1 MSATK
6 RHLMQWGTGRPATAG
21 ATGSESAPGSRRG
34 AATVV
39 LEDPGH
45 LDAVLAAGLAGP
57 GATVFVPGHPGTEA
71 GTGPDAGPAVIG
83 YEGSFGEPG
92 GEGSIGSDFYLQ
104 VQSYGVSAYMSVV
117 GPTLLRVADESD
129 FEAFLDDA
137 DRARHD
143 GVFADF
149 LTHPVM
155 QLADLP
161 ALGAGPSGDGPL
173 LRLHVAADGGVSTSP
188 AGRRL
193 GEPGD
198 AFTVLEENW
207 RRYNEESGQ
216 PCPVALGLVLP
227 EDVRSAA
234 LAARPWLGRY
244 LAAVDGLRDLR
255 ARGLDRL
262 RVSGFGG
269 RMLPALEA
277 VPGADT
283 GSDVPLLLWN
293 EDASFLYSAHSAH
306 STDSGH
312 GPGAG
317 RRLFQLERKA
327 AQAAEA
333 LLVLGSRPAAAEF
346 ADEEHLAAVDRF
358 FTGAGVPLDSVGAVA
373 AASVPAGR

>member
-21 ATGSESAPGSRRG
+21 SREPRHG

-45 LDAVLAAGLAGP
+45 LAAVLASGLAGP
-57 GATVFVPGHPGTEA
+57 ESVVFVPGHPGTEA
-71 GTGPDAGPAVIG
+71 DTGPDSGPAVIG
-83 YEGSFGEPG
+83 YEGSFSEPG

-117 GPTLLRVADESD
+117 GPTLLRVADDSD

-161 ALGAGPSGDGPL
+161 ALGAGPVGDGPL
-173 LRLHVAADGGVSTSP
+173 LRLHIAADGSLSTSP

-193 GEPGD
+193 GTLGD
-198 AFTVLEENW
+198 SPAVLAENW
-207 RRYNEESGQ
+207 RRLNEGVQQ
-216 PCPVALGLVLP
+216 PCSVALGLVLP
-227 EDVRSAA
+227 EDGRSAA

-244 LAAVDGLRDLR
+244 LAAVEGLRDLR

-269 RMLPALEA
+269 RMVPALEA
-277 VPGADT
+277 VPGADL
-283 GSDVPLLLWN
+283 GGDVPLLLWN
-293 EDASFLYSAHSAH
+293 EDASFLYGADAS
-306 STDSGH
+306 SGS
-312 GPGAG
+312 G

-358 FTGAGVPLDSVGAVA
+358 FTGVGLPLAGA
-373 AASVPAGR
+373 APVPAGR

>member
-21 ATGSESAPGSRRG
+21 AAGSESGPGSRRG

-39 LEDPGH
+39 LEDPAH

-57 GATVFVPGHPGTEA
+57 GATVFVPGRPGTEA
-71 GTGPDAGPAVIG
+71 DTGPEAGPAVIA

-117 GPTLLRVADESD
+117 GPTLLRVAEESD

-137 DRARHD
+137 DRAWHD

-173 LRLHVAADGGVSTSP
+173 LRLHIAADGGVSISP
-188 AGRRL
+188 SGRRL
-193 GEPGD
+193 GTLGD
-198 AFTVLEENW
+198 EFAVLEENW
-207 RRYNEESGQ
+207 RRCNEESGQ
-216 PCPVALGLVLP
+216 PCPVALGLVLS

-244 LAAVDGLRDLR
+244 LAAVEGLRDLR

-269 RMLPALEA
+269 RMLPALDA
-277 VPGADT
+277 GPGADT
-283 GSDVPLLLWN
+283 GSDIPLLLWN
-293 EDASFLYSAHSAH
+293 EDVSFLCSA
-306 STDSGH
+306 DSGN
-312 GPGAG
+312 GPGTG

-333 LLVLGSRPAAAEF
+333 LLVLGSRAAAAEF

-358 FTGAGVPLDSVGAVA
+358 FTEAGVPLNSVGAVA
-373 AASVPAGR
+373 DSIPAGR